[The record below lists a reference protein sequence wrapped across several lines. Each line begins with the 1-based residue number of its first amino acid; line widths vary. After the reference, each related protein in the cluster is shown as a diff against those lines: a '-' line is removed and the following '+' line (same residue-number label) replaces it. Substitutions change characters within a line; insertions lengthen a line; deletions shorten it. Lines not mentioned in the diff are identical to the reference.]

1 MIWQLQQTLDFSGP
15 FRETTE
21 TVSVHNF
28 DGYEYIVNS
37 QRKKITELEIELRK
51 LKIELNEKRNENEI
65 LKQWIV
71 NDLL

>member
-51 LKIELNEKRNENEI
+51 LNFEN
-65 LKQWIV
+65 
-71 NDLL
+71 